1 MTQEI
6 KSKTIVDINK
16 HGIRRERYAAGYE
29 TVKKLAKKNKKKQ
42 EKR

>member
-1 MTQEI
+1 MTQ
-6 KSKTIVDINK
+6 KSKMIIDINR

-29 TVKKLAKKNKKKQ
+29 TVKRLAKKNKKKE